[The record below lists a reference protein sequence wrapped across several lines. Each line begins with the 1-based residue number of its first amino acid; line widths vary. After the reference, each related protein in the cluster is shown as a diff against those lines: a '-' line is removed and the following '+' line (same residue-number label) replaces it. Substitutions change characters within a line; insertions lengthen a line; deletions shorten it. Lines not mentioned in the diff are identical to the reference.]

1 MDKKRKKV
9 VALGGDG
16 IGPEVVDATCYVLE
30 HAGFELEIVKPPNG
44 EAVVEKYG
52 TAFPEETRKLCDAA
66 DAVLFG
72 ASAVASQTTM
82 IYLRWLSDNY
92 VNIRPMKY
100 YPGAVSCVKDPSG
113 IDLVFLREN
122 SEGLIPGREGD
133 LSLLAQRLPEYRDP
147 LGKSFADY
155 GEGKFAVRIV
165 SKRGCER
172 MAKFA
177 CEFALQRK
185 KKGRPGKVTFV
196 HKWNAFPESDR
207 LFERIVREEVAKHPE
222 LSYDNYLVDDMARR
236 LLRYPK
242 DFDVVVIDNM
252 FGDIL
257 SDEASEL
264 VGGLGIAPSGNVG
277 AKVPYFES
285 IAGSAPK
292 YAGKNVVNP
301 TATILSAKLM
311 LDYLGMHEEATALET
326 AVAAVYRE
334 GKSLTYD
341 QGGKA
346 STTECAE
353 AILKNLK

>member
-1 MDKKRKKV
+1 MAKKKI

-16 IGPEVVDATCYVLE
+16 IGPEVVDATCHVLG
-30 HAGFELEIVKPPNG
+30 HAGFDLEILKPPNG

-52 TAFPEETRKLCDAA
+52 TAFPEETKKLCNEA

-72 ASAVASQTTM
+72 ATAVASQTTM

-92 VNIRPMKY
+92 VNIRPTKY
-100 YPGAVSCVKDPSG
+100 YPGAYTCLKDATG
-113 IDLVFLREN
+113 IDFVFLREN

-133 LSLLAQRLPEYRDP
+133 LSLLVQRLPEYRDP
-147 LGKSFADY
+147 VLDRPFAYY

-165 SKRGCER
+165 SQRGTER
-172 MAKFA
+172 LAKFA
-177 CEFALQRK
+177 CEYALQRK
-185 KKGRPGKVTFV
+185 KKGCPGKVTSV

-207 LFERIVREEVAKHPE
+207 LFERIIREEVAKHPE

-236 LLRYPK
+236 ILRYPK
-242 DFDVVVIDNM
+242 DFDVIVIDNM

-277 AKVPYFES
+277 SKVPYFES
-285 IAGSAPK
+285 VAGSAPK

-311 LDYLGMHEEATALET
+311 LETLGMHGEADALER
-326 AVAAVYRE
+326 AVAAVYKE
-334 GKSLTYD
+334 GKHLTFD
-341 QGGKA
+341 QGGSA
-346 STTECAE
+346 STIECAQ
-353 AILKNLK
+353 AILGKLR